1 MSFLQNL
8 SWRYATKKF
17 DTTKK
22 VSPTD
27 LAKIKEAI
35 RMAPSSYGLQPYHIV
50 EVTDVATRKALRAS
64 AWDQAQITDA
74 SHLFVFC
81 ARADV
86 STRIGELIDLSSGGS
101 AEIKKGLDGYKAMM
115 EGAVNSKGAGLLEW
129 SARQAYIA
137 LGFGLASCA
146 ELTIDACPM
155 EGFDPEAFKK
165 TLALPAHITPFAC
178 MAIGYRDASD
188 TIRPKVRF
196 PENDLFSKK

>member
-17 DTTKK
+17 DITKK
-22 VSPTD
+22 VNPTD

-50 EVTDVATRKALRAS
+50 EVTDVATRKALRTS

-74 SHLFVFC
+74 SNLFVFC

-86 STRIGELIDLSSGGS
+86 LGRVDQLLDLTSGGS
-101 AEIKKGLDGYKAMM
+101 TEIKKGLEGYKGMM
-115 EGAVNSKGAGLLEW
+115 EASVNSKGAGLLEW

-146 ELTIDACPM
+146 ELAIDSCPM
-155 EGFDPEAFKK
+155 EGFDPAAFKK
-165 TLALPAHITPFAC
+165 ILSLPDHIIPFAC
-178 MAIGYRDASD
+178 MAIGYRDTSD

-196 PENDLFSKK
+196 PENDIFSKK